1 MKRIIFYFEYRRGGK
16 HIIHLRDD
24 RLSVFFFFSTFSS
37 SFLEMDA
44 RHSAA
49 SDAILH
55 EILDRLEGS
64 LIIFPRGLP
73 AAPSEPMGQAILSGR
88 SQLARNGHVRRRNH
102 LGYSIFF
109 SISFPFSFFPS
120 SSSFFP
126 ACPEEPTINYISKHF
141 SDPPSPSPE
150 LMDFTGRKRNETV
163 LRITFPSFFLSYH

>member
-16 HIIHLRDD
+16 HVIHLRDD
-24 RLSVFFFFSTFSS
+24 RLSVFFSTFSS

-109 SISFPFSFFPS
+109 SISFPFSFFPLL
-120 SSSFFP
+120 
-126 ACPEEPTINYISKHF
+126 
-141 SDPPSPSPE
+141 PPSSRPAQKNRQ
-150 LMDFTGRKRNETV
+150 L
-163 LRITFPSFFLSYH
+163 IIFPSIFLTHPPPPPS